1 MEIVL
6 NILMPYYFFVF
17 VAVGVIGSLAINLDG
32 TVYEV
37 NDVLIDKHDFIRCVF
52 MYQVASYQFL
62 REEINVCGIVILELL
77 ITASVWYLNVII
89 FGILIII
96 LILKAICHMFY
107 IVFRKRNKN

>member
-17 VAVGVIGSLAINLDG
+17 VAVGVIGSLTINLDG

-37 NDVLIDKHDFIRCVF
+37 NDVLIDKYDFIKCVF
-52 MYQVASYQFL
+52 MYRVASYQFL

>member
-6 NILMPYYFFVF
+6 NILLPYYVFIF
-17 VAVGVIGSLAINLDG
+17 VAVGVIGGLTINLDG

-37 NDVLIDKHDFIRCVF
+37 DDVLTDKHDFIKCVF

-62 REEINVCGIVILELL
+62 REEINVCGIVILEIL
-77 ITASVWYLNVII
+77 ITASVWFLNIMVL
-89 FGILIII
+89 GILIIL

>member
-1 MEIVL
+1 MKTFL
-6 NILMPYYFFVF
+6 NILIPYYFFIF
-17 VAVGVIGSLAINLDG
+17 MFVGVFGSQIIYLNESTFDDNNIFSN
-32 TVYEV
+32 
-37 NDVLIDKHDFIRCVF
+37 KHEFIRCVF
-52 MYQVASYQFL
+52 MYQVASYQVL
-62 REEINVCGIVILELL
+62 REKTNVCGIVILEIL